1 MLKLKEF
8 MFMPVTRIDLS
19 PGLVLNGD
27 VALHIITITSSGA
40 MLSCL
45 VYIQLELKTMVPGVI
60 MMLHNITN
68 SFVKDW

>member
-1 MLKLKEF
+1 
-8 MFMPVTRIDLS
+8 MPVTRIDLS

-27 VALHIITITSSGA
+27 VALHIIIITSSGA

-60 MMLHNITN
+60 MM
-68 SFVKDW
+68 